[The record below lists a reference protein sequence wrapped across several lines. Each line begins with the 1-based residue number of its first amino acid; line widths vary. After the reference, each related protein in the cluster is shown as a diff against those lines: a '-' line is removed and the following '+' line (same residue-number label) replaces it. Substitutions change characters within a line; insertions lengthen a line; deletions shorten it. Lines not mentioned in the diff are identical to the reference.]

1 MAAARE
7 ILTLNTKLYME
18 DTELKDLLSTPDLGV
33 GDAEKIEVTNLAD
46 DTRRYINGLKDIGDS
61 LEFEFNYVAGEG
73 ESYAK
78 LAKAQDAKEVHTFKV
93 ELPDGLSFAFEAM
106 ASVKIT
112 GAAVGEQVKF
122 TLNLTPYSAITVSG
136 MK

>member
-1 MAAARE
+1 MAAPRE
-7 ILTLNTKLYME
+7 ILTLNTKLYMDE
-18 DTELKDLLSTPDLGV
+18 EELRDLLSTPDLGV
-33 GDAEKIEVTNLAD
+33 GDPEKIEVTNLAD

-61 LEFEFNYVAGEG
+61 LEFEFNYVAGAE

-78 LAKAQDAKEVHTFKV
+78 LAAAQNGKEVHSFKV
-93 ELPDGLSFAFEAM
+93 ELPDGLCFEFEAM

-136 MK
+136 I

>member
-1 MAAARE
+1 MAAPRE
-7 ILTLNTKLYME
+7 ILTLNTKLYMDE
-18 DTELKDLLSTPDLGV
+18 TELKDLLSTPDLGI
-33 GDAEKIEVTNLAD
+33 GDPEKVEVTTLAD

-78 LAKAQDAKEVHTFKV
+78 LAEAQDAKEVKKFKV
-93 ELPDGLSFAFEAM
+93 ELPDGLSFAFDAM
-106 ASVKIT
+106 VAVKIT

-122 TLNLTPYSAITVSG
+122 TLNLTPYSTITVSG
-136 MK
+136 M

>member
-1 MAAARE
+1 MAAPRE
-7 ILTLNTKLYME
+7 ILTLNTKLFMDE
-18 DTELKDLLSTPDLGV
+18 EELKDLLSTPDLGI
-33 GDAEKIEVTNLAD
+33 GDPEKIEVTNLAD

-61 LEFEFNYVAGEG
+61 LEFEFNYVAGAE

-78 LAKAQDAKEVHTFKV
+78 LAAAQDAKEVHNFKV
-93 ELPDGLSFAFEAM
+93 ELPDGLSFEFEAM

-136 MK
+136 M

>member
-1 MAAARE
+1 MAAPRE
-7 ILTLNTKLYME
+7 ILTLNTKLYMDE
-18 DTELKDLLSTPDLGV
+18 EELKDLLSTPDLGI
-33 GDAEKIEVTNLAD
+33 GDPEKVEVTNLAD

-61 LEFEFNYVAGEG
+61 LEFEFNYVAGTE

-78 LAKAQDAKEVHTFKV
+78 LAAAQDGKQVHNFKV
-93 ELPDGLSFAFEAM
+93 ELPDGLSFEFEAM

-136 MK
+136 M